1 MSDFDLIIRGASV
14 VLPYGVDKLDL
25 GLKDGVIAA
34 MGMAVFGST
43 DADLDASNFHV
54 LPGLVDPH
62 VHFNEPGRTDWE
74 GFEHGS
80 RALAAGGVTTYLD
93 MPLHCSPPVVDRGGF
108 LAKWNFGKASSLVD
122 FGLWG
127 GLTPESLVHMQDL
140 TDCGVVGFQAYL
152 CDSGTD
158 DFPVA
163 DDATLLEGMRR
174 ASDLAQIV
182 AVHAENESITA
193 RLARRAVAGGR
204 LSAAD
209 YLASRP
215 AIAELEAIQRAILF
229 AWETDCALHI
239 SSVSTARGI
248 ELVAQA
254 KAQGLNISCETCPH
268 YLVLTEADTER
279 LQSLAKAAPPLRTAA
294 ERAALW
300 EQVIAGNVDMI
311 VSAHSPAPPACK
323 TGAAHLFAAHSGIAG
338 CQSRL
343 TLMLT
348 AANEDTHPVPLER
361 TVEML
366 ARNAARRFR
375 LHPRKGEIAVGADAD
390 LVIVALDSG
399 DAVREEAL
407 LYHYP
412 TLSPYLGRHVRG
424 KVLRTLLR
432 GQTIYKDGRIVARPA
447 AQFLRP
453 LSEEESEW
461 FPAHP
466 HEEAA

>member
-14 VLPYGVDKLDL
+14 VLPNGVDKLDL
-25 GLKDGVIAA
+25 GLKDGIIAA
-34 MGMAVFGST
+34 MGTAVFGST
-43 DADLDASNFHV
+43 DADLDASDFHV

-62 VHFNEPGRTDWE
+62 VHFNEPGGTDWE
-74 GFEHGS
+74 GFESGT
-80 RALAAGGVTTYLD
+80 RALAAGGTTTYLD

-140 TDCGVVGFQAYL
+140 SDCGVIGFQAHL
-152 CDSGTD
+152 CETGSEE
-158 DFPVA
+158 FPLA

-182 AVHAENESITA
+182 AVHAENESITS
-193 RLARRAVAGGR
+193 RLARRAVADGR

-215 AIAELEAIQRAILF
+215 VIAELEAIQRAIFF

-248 ELVAQA
+248 ELVSQA
-254 KAQGLNISCETCPH
+254 KDQGLNISCETCPH
-268 YLVLTEADTER
+268 FLVLTEADTER
-279 LQSLAKAAPPLRTAA
+279 LQSLAKSAPPLRTAA
-294 ERAALW
+294 EQAALW
-300 EQVIAGNVDMI
+300 EQVSVGNVDMI
-311 VSAHSPAPPACK
+311 VSAHSPAPPSQK
-323 TGAAHLFAAHSGIAG
+323 QHAAHLFAAHAGIAG

-343 TLMLT
+343 ALML
-348 AANEDTHPVPLER
+348 AAAGEDSHPLPLER
-361 TVEML
+361 VVEML
-366 ARNAARRFR
+366 SRNAARRFR

-390 LVIVALDSG
+390 LVIVSLQSG
-399 DAVREEAL
+399 DEVREESL
-407 LYHYP
+407 LYRYP
-412 TLSPYLGRHVRG
+412 AHSPYLGRHVRG
-424 KVLRTLLR
+424 KVLRTFLR
-432 GQTIYKDGRIVARPA
+432 GQTIYKDGRISARPA

-453 LSEEESEW
+453 SEEAEPL
-461 FPAHP
+461 PAHS

>member
-1 MSDFDLIIRGASV
+1 MSDYDLIIRGASV
-14 VLPYGVDKLDL
+14 VLPHGVDKLDL
-25 GLKDGVIAA
+25 GIKDGLIAA
-34 MGMAVFGST
+34 LGTVVFGST
-43 DADLDASNFHV
+43 DADLDASDFHV

-74 GFEHGS
+74 GFESGS
-80 RALAAGGVTTYLD
+80 RALAAGGVTSYLD

-140 TDCGVVGFQAYL
+140 TACGVIGFQAYL
-152 CDSGTD
+152 CDSGTE

-163 DDATLLEGMRR
+163 DDGTLLEGMRR
-174 ASDLAQIV
+174 ASDLEQIV
-182 AVHAENESITA
+182 AVHAENEGITS
-193 RLARRAVAGGR
+193 RLARRAVADGR

-215 AIAELEAIQRAILF
+215 VIAELEAIQRAIFF
-229 AWETDCALHI
+229 AWESDCALHI

-248 ELVAQA
+248 ELVNQA

-279 LQSLAKAAPPLRTAA
+279 LQSLAKTAPPLRTAA
-294 ERAALW
+294 DQAALW
-300 EQVIAGNVDMI
+300 EQLIIGGVDMI
-311 VSAHSPAPPACK
+311 ASAHSPAPPERK
-323 TGAAHLFAAHSGIAG
+323 MHAAHLFAAHSGIAG
-338 CQSRL
+338 CQSL
-343 TLMLT
+343 LPLMLT
-348 AANEDTHPVPLER
+348 AASEDIHPVPLER
-361 TVEML
+361 VVEML
-366 ARNAARRFR
+366 STSAARRFR
-375 LHPRKGEIAVGADAD
+375 LHPRKGEITVGADAD
-390 LVIVALDSG
+390 LVIFSLNSG
-399 DAVREEAL
+399 DEIRQESL
-407 LYHYP
+407 LYRHP
-412 TLSPYLGRHVRG
+412 AHSPYIGRHVQG

-432 GQTIYKDGRIVARPA
+432 GQTIYKDGRISARPA

-453 LSEEESEW
+453 VETTGEPDL
-461 FPAHP
+461 AP